1 MNKLLPVSF
10 RPYINLAR
18 LDKPIG
24 IWLLFLPCLFGIALS
39 YKYNSHFDVIYITF
53 LFFAG
58 AVIMRSA
65 GCIIN
70 DITDRDF
77 DKKVSR
83 TKIRPL
89 ATAEIKLP
97 QAIILLLLLLSA
109 SFAILLQLGQATIFM
124 GFAAMLLVILYP
136 FTKRFTYYPQLFLGI
151 TFNFGI
157 LMASTAIL
165 GKITLPT
172 LLLFI
177 SAIFWTLIYDTIY
190 AYQDTYDDIKIG
202 VKSTALK
209 FGKSPQKIL
218 YFLTAGQILF
228 LFLAGIYAN
237 LNILY
242 YLFIFVTCC
251 HLICQIRT
259 CNFSD
264 EKDCLKKFKSNFWLG
279 IIILTAIILG

>member
-1 MNKLLPVSF
+1 MNKFLRKFSVF
-10 RPYINLAR
+10 INLTR
-18 LDKPIG
+18 LNKPIG
-24 IWLLFLPCLFGIALS
+24 IWLLFLPCLFGIVLA
-39 YKYNSHFDVIYITF
+39 YKYNSRFDLIYVIS

-70 DITDRDF
+70 DIADRNF

-83 TKIRPL
+83 TKVRPL
-89 ATAEIKLP
+89 ATGEIGLS
-97 QAIILLLLLLSA
+97 QAIILLLFLLSA
-109 SFAILLQLGQATIFM
+109 GFLILLQFNSATILL
-124 GFAAMLLVILYP
+124 GFAAMLLIILYP

-157 LMASTAIL
+157 LMASTAVL
-165 GKITLPT
+165 GKITLPA

-190 AYQDTYDDIKIG
+190 AYQDIEDDIKIG

-209 FGKSPQKIL
+209 FGKHPQKIL
-218 YFLTAGQILF
+218 YFLTGGQILF
-228 LFLAGIYAN
+228 LLLAGVFSDLYMT
-237 LNILY
+237 Y
-242 YLFIFVTCC
+242 YLFILVACC
-251 HLICQIRT
+251 HLVCQIRS

-264 EKDCLKKFKSNFWLG
+264 GKDCLRKFKSNFWLG
-279 IIILTAIILG
+279 IIILTGIVLG